1 MLLYKIGVVQL
12 NYSNIYYS
20 NLNYYIKGSKMRFY
34 NRDKELEYLKK
45 IEQDS
50 HTLSKMTII
59 IGRRRIGKTKLI
71 REAYKKRVYLFVSK
85 KNETLLCEEFVA
97 VIQNELSI
105 KILGEFKKFKD
116 LFEYLMEL
124 SKTTAFTLIIDE
136 FQEFLQIN
144 SSIYADM
151 QNIWDSYKD
160 ESKMNL
166 VLSGSIY
173 SLMKKIFEDK
183 KEPLFG
189 RANHKIHLKPF
200 SVTTLEEIL
209 QEQYP
214 AYSKQDLLSFYI
226 LTGGVAKYVELFV
239 DNQAFTFEKQLDLIF
254 DENSLLIEE
263 GKNLLIEEFGK
274 EYTTYF
280 SILSL
285 IASSKTS
292 RSEIE
297 SILGKNVGG
306 YLDRLENEYTIIKK
320 VKPIFAKEGSR
331 TLKYE
336 IIDNFFHFWF
346 RFIYK
351 NRSAIEIENYDY
363 VKSIVKR
370 DFSTYS
376 GRFLEKYFIEKLK
389 DSGKYSNIGTYW
401 EKGNQNEI
409 DIVAINKDR
418 KRMLV
423 AEVKLNHHKINL
435 SELKEKAQKLLQKQK
450 GYEVKFLGYSMED
463 MTMVGYRS

>member
-1 MLLYKIGVVQL
+1 MK
-12 NYSNIYYS
+12 
-20 NLNYYIKGSKMRFY
+20 FY
-34 NRDKELEYLKK
+34 NREKELVYL
-45 IEQDS
+45 EQIGLS
-50 HTLSKMTII
+50 AETSSKMTVIV
-59 IGRRRIGKTKLI
+59 GRRRIGKTELI
-71 REAYKKRVYLFVSK
+71 KEAYKKRVYLFVSR
-85 KNETLLCEEFVA
+85 KNEALLCEEFVA
-97 VIQNELSI
+97 VIQNTLDI
-105 KILGEFKKFKD
+105 KIFGTFRRFKE

-124 SKTTAFTLIIDE
+124 SKTDPCTLVIDE

-144 SSIYADM
+144 STVYADM
-151 QNIWDSYKD
+151 QNIWDNYK
-160 ESKMNL
+160 ETSRINL
-166 VLSGSIY
+166 ILSGSIY
-173 SLMKKIFEDK
+173 SLMKKIFENN

-189 RANHKIHLKPF
+189 RADHRIYLKPF
-200 SVTTLEEIL
+200 SVATLQVIM

-214 AYSKQDLLSFYI
+214 VYSHRDLLSFYM

-239 DNQAFTFEKQLDLIF
+239 DNRALAFDAQLNLLF
-254 DENSLLIEE
+254 DENSLFIEE

-292 RSEIE
+292 RSEME
-297 SILGKNVGG
+297 SILEKNIGG

-320 VKPIFAKEGSR
+320 IKPIFAKEGGR

-351 NRSAIEIENYDY
+351 NRSAIEIENHDY

-376 GRFLEKYFIEKLK
+376 GRFLEKFFIEKLK
-389 DSGKYSNIGTYW
+389 ATGDYSAIGTYW
-401 EKGNQNEI
+401 EKGNRNEI
-409 DIVAINKDR
+409 DIVAVNEME
-418 KRMLV
+418 KRILL
-423 AEVKLNHHKINL
+423 AEVKLNPKKIDMMAL
-435 SELKEKAQKLLQKQK
+435 RVKAQKLLQRHRD
-450 GYEVKFLGYSMED
+450 YRVEFAGYSLED
-463 MTMVGYRS
+463 IIEVP

>member
-1 MLLYKIGVVQL
+1 MK
-12 NYSNIYYS
+12 
-20 NLNYYIKGSKMRFY
+20 FY
-34 NRDKELEYLKK
+34 NRDKELNYLRQIGEDAKT
-45 IEQDS
+45 S
-50 HTLSKMTII
+50 SRMTII
-59 IGRRRIGKTKLI
+59 VGRRRIGKTKLI
-71 REAYKKRVYLFVSK
+71 KEAYKEASQKRVYLFVSR
-85 KNETLLCEEFVA
+85 KNETLLCEEFISI
-97 VIQNELSI
+97 IQNALDV
-105 KILGEFKKFKD
+105 KVFGEFTKFKD

-124 SKTTAFTLIIDE
+124 AKTTPFTLVIDE

-144 SSIYADM
+144 NTVYSDM

-160 ESKMNL
+160 VSKMNL

-200 SVTTLEEIL
+200 SVQTLEEIL
-209 QEQYP
+209 EEHHTS
-214 AYSKQDLLSFYI
+214 YSNEDLLSFYI

-239 DNQAFTFEKQLDLIF
+239 DNKAFTFEKQLDLIF
-254 DENSLLIEE
+254 DENSLFIDE

-285 IASSKTS
+285 ISSSKTS

-336 IIDNFFHFWF
+336 IIDNFF
-346 RFIYK
+346 
-351 NRSAIEIENYDY
+351 S
-363 VKSIVKR
+363 
-370 DFSTYS
+370 
-376 GRFLEKYFIEKLK
+376 FL
-389 DSGKYSNIGTYW
+389 
-401 EKGNQNEI
+401 
-409 DIVAINKDR
+409 V
-418 KRMLV
+418 
-423 AEVKLNHHKINL
+423 
-435 SELKEKAQKLLQKQK
+435 
-450 GYEVKFLGYSMED
+450 
-463 MTMVGYRS
+463 